1 MNWKARKYVYIHE
14 EDHYF
19 PNQFSQKQLRMS
31 ACKWIDVQFS
41 GREEFCPTL
50 VEHRPAY
57 SVFDCQAFQP
67 RVVLSI
73 GGIEKRRFYRRINLN
88 DAVDGNPGVLLR
100 PVQLATLILDCE
112 LHNHNRLDAVQQYHS
127 RGEKVMHSL
136 QANLYRHGPSH
147 KIAQYAFDMYWQ
159 LLYPFASTVLLF
171 IDDLG
176 GVGPVIEILALWARR
191 ARLSTIPAPPRILVL
206 YHWRNRTEMES
217 FESRLRS
224 RIMCTVSGT
233 QANSQTGITSPIYL
247 QGEMAFESVQLIP
260 TWKAASEFPSQ
271 TEESFAARDAAGY
284 GFSSDHLKRLLQTAI
299 LQYSQSSGQQIDFVQ
314 AVRFCNPPPT
324 QLTEKLIQ
332 FLSITKD
339 AEMDHVA
346 VIASALD
353 LDAHPPG
360 MHFFAPQTT
369 FGKTYRAAVSQVE
382 SLLNEDGL
390 SDQVCKK
397 FTQFSLERQGSSS
410 AHAHLRLLSKYQAT
424 WRDYVEGNLCFVCLV
439 RPPSTTLDC
448 HHRLC
453 DACVMICGSRESPDS
468 PSFQVLSCPLCG
480 KHHRRKILLQPPTS
494 GNRVLELGGASKYK
508 WEMLKFLK
516 EVQSAIGLPVPL
528 QEHFDLVIGSGI
540 GLFFVQTVFLEGW
553 DLSDCQYHLKNV
565 GDPEVDRKQSLVSF
579 GKNLTW
585 KMGRTA
591 NCNGAHL
598 VFIFE
603 GHHSAA
609 RHTELRMNL
618 RHREPDFTVRYLF
631 GWQKASTKYRQ
642 GRGAN
647 QNDRYGRYLHSHLN

>member
-1 MNWKARKYVYIHE
+1 MA
-14 EDHYF
+14 
-19 PNQFSQKQLRMS
+19 

-41 GREEFCPTL
+41 GREEFRPTL
-50 VEHRPAY
+50 VEHRTAY

-112 LHNHNRLDAVQQYHS
+112 LHNHNRLDVVQQYLS
-127 RGEKVMHSL
+127 RGEEVMHSL

-191 ARLSTIPAPPRILVL
+191 ARLSSIAAPPRILVL
-206 YHWRNRTEMES
+206 YHWRNRTEMDS

-233 QANSQTGITSPIYL
+233 QPYSRTGITSPIYL

-360 MHFFAPQTT
+360 MHCELGVWPLLIPANVASFCTT
-369 FGKTYRAAVSQVE
+369 DDLWENLPSCSFSSREPVKQRRIIRS
-382 SLLNEDGL
+382 SLQEVHPVLTRKARSL
-390 SDQVCKK
+390 
-397 FTQFSLERQGSSS
+397 FSSCSS
-410 AHAHLRLLSKYQAT
+410 APTQKI
-424 WRDYVEGNLCFVCLV
+424 
-439 RPPSTTLDC
+439 PSYLA
-448 HHRLC
+448 RLC
-453 DACVMICGSRESPDS
+453 
-468 PSFQVLSCPLCG
+468 
-480 KHHRRKILLQPPTS
+480 RR
-494 GNRVLELGGASKYK
+494 
-508 WEMLKFLK
+508 
-516 EVQSAIGLPVPL
+516 
-528 QEHFDLVIGSGI
+528 
-540 GLFFVQTVFLEGW
+540 
-553 DLSDCQYHLKNV
+553 
-565 GDPEVDRKQSLVSF
+565 
-579 GKNLTW
+579 
-585 KMGRTA
+585 
-591 NCNGAHL
+591 
-598 VFIFE
+598 
-603 GHHSAA
+603 
-609 RHTELRMNL
+609 
-618 RHREPDFTVRYLF
+618 
-631 GWQKASTKYRQ
+631 
-642 GRGAN
+642 
-647 QNDRYGRYLHSHLN
+647 

>member
-1 MNWKARKYVYIHE
+1 
-14 EDHYF
+14 
-19 PNQFSQKQLRMS
+19 
-31 ACKWIDVQFS
+31 
-41 GREEFCPTL
+41 
-50 VEHRPAY
+50 
-57 SVFDCQAFQP
+57 
-67 RVVLSI
+67 
-73 GGIEKRRFYRRINLN
+73 
-88 DAVDGNPGVLLR
+88 
-100 PVQLATLILDCE
+100 
-112 LHNHNRLDAVQQYHS
+112 
-127 RGEKVMHSL
+127 
-136 QANLYRHGPSH
+136 
-147 KIAQYAFDMYWQ
+147 
-159 LLYPFASTVLLF
+159 
-171 IDDLG
+171 
-176 GVGPVIEILALWARR
+176 
-191 ARLSTIPAPPRILVL
+191 
-206 YHWRNRTEMES
+206 MES

-233 QANSQTGITSPIYL
+233 QANSRTGITSPIYL

-260 TWKAASEFPSQ
+260 TWKAASEFLSQ
-271 TEESFAARDAAGY
+271 TEESFAARDVAGY
-284 GFSSDHLKRLLQTAI
+284 GFSSNHLKRLLQIAI

-314 AVRFCNPPPT
+314 AVRFRNPPPT
-324 QLTEKLIQ
+324 QLTEKLIH

-339 AEMDHVA
+339 AEIDHVA

-369 FGKTYRAAVSQVE
+369 FGKTYRAAVSQAE

-390 SDQVCKK
+390 SDQVCQK
-397 FTQFSLERQGSSS
+397 FTQFSLERQGASS

-424 WRDYVEGNLCFVCLV
+424 WRDYAEGNLCFVCLV

-468 PSFQVLSCPLCG
+468 PSIQVLSCPLCG
-480 KHHRRKILLQPPTS
+480 KHHRRQILLQPPTS

-540 GLFFVQTVFLEGW
+540 GMSPTLSNRALTYPGLFFVQTVFLEGW
-553 DLSDCQYHLKNV
+553 NLSDCQYHLKNV

-591 NCNGAHL
+591 NCKGTHL

-603 GHHSAA
+603 GHHSVE
-609 RHTELRMNL
+609 RRSE
-618 RHREPDFTVRYLF
+618 
-631 GWQKASTKYRQ
+631 
-642 GRGAN
+642 
-647 QNDRYGRYLHSHLN
+647 

>member
-1 MNWKARKYVYIHE
+1 MAA
-14 EDHYF
+14 
-19 PNQFSQKQLRMS
+19 S
-31 ACKWIDVQFS
+31 
-41 GREEFCPTL
+41 
-50 VEHRPAY
+50 Y

-112 LHNHNRLDAVQQYHS
+112 LHNHNRLDVVQQYLS
-127 RGEKVMHSL
+127 RGEEVMHSL
-136 QANLYRHGPSH
+136 QVNLYRHGPSH

-191 ARLSTIPAPPRILVL
+191 ARLSSIAAPPRILVL
-206 YHWRNRTEMES
+206 YHWRNRTEMDS

-233 QANSQTGITSPIYL
+233 QPYSRTGITSPIYL

-314 AVRFCNPPPT
+314 AVRVCNPPPT

-332 FLSITKD
+332 FLSTTKD

-360 MHFFAPQTT
+360 MHF
-369 FGKTYRAAVSQVE
+369 SQAE
-382 SLLNEDGL
+382 SLLNKDGL

-397 FTQFSLERQGSSS
+397 FTQFSLERQGVSS
-410 AHAHLRLLSKYQAT
+410 AHAHLRLLRKYQAT

-453 DACVMICGSRESPDS
+453 DACVMIYGS
-468 PSFQVLSCPLCG
+468 Q
-480 KHHRRKILLQPPTS
+480 
-494 GNRVLELGGASKYK
+494 
-508 WEMLKFLK
+508 
-516 EVQSAIGLPVPL
+516 VQSAIGLPVPL

-540 GLFFVQTVFLEGW
+540 GA
-553 DLSDCQYHLKNV
+553 SP
-565 GDPEVDRKQSLVSF
+565 DPSL
-579 GKNLTW
+579 
-585 KMGRTA
+585 
-591 NCNGAHL
+591 
-598 VFIFE
+598 I
-603 GHHSAA
+603 
-609 RHTELRMNL
+609 
-618 RHREPDFTVRYLF
+618 
-631 GWQKASTKYRQ
+631 AS
-642 GRGAN
+642 
-647 QNDRYGRYLHSHLN
+647 